1 MEELIFYE
9 RPKLKK
15 ACMVIGFSG
24 WMDGG
29 GVSSGAISL
38 LRDSIKTRL
47 LAEIDSRNFYIL
59 NFPGTMEEVAQFRPH
74 AVLKNG
80 LIKNFE
86 YPRNEFSYSEEH
98 NLVFFFGKEPNFRW
112 EDFCNHLL
120 TVAEE
125 VGVERIFFVG
135 SFSGLTP
142 HTREPRLYCSFSHER
157 LKEELTSFG
166 VRFSDYEGPASIA
179 TLLLLRSRER
189 SIEMFSVAVEIP
201 MYVRATN
208 PKGIRAALRFVV
220 PFLGIEV
227 DWAEL
232 DKLCD
237 DFERHVDELVKQYPD
252 LEQQIRKLEEN
263 YDKEI
268 LGDDQSFKDWLRR
281 HGIDTI

>member
-9 RPKLKK
+9 RPKLEN
-15 ACMVIGFSG
+15 ASMVIGFTG

-29 GVSSGAISL
+29 GVSSGTISL
-38 LRDSIKTRL
+38 LRDSIKTSP

-59 NFPGTMEEVAQFRPH
+59 NFPGTMEEVAQFRPYV
-74 AVLKNG
+74 VLKDG
-80 LIKNFE
+80 LVKSFE
-86 YPRNEFSYSEEH
+86 YPVNEFFYSQEH
-98 NLVFFFGKEPNFRW
+98 NLVLFFGKEPNFRW
-112 EDFCNHLL
+112 EEFCSHLL

-125 VGVERIFFVG
+125 VGVKRIFFVG

-142 HTREPRLYCSFSHER
+142 HTREPRLYCSLSHER
-157 LKEELTSFG
+157 LKTELAPYS

-189 SIEMFSVAVEIP
+189 GLEMFSIAVEIP

-208 PKGIRAALRFVV
+208 PKGIRAALRFIV

-232 DKLCD
+232 DKLCE

-263 YDKEI
+263 YDQEI